1 MTSVTVVADCCCDDC
16 MGTLCDAFST
26 AFFIMG
32 EEEALDF
39 WREWQ
44 EKSPSFFD
52 LVLITEDGRVVVT
65 QGLAES
71 FTLEEGSG
79 YTLEI
84 VS

>member
-1 MTSVTVVADCCCDDC
+1 
-16 MGTLCDAFST
+16 
-26 AFFIMG
+26 MG
-32 EEEALDF
+32 EKEALDG

-44 EKSPSFFD
+44 EGPPSFFD

>member
-1 MTSVTVVADCCCDDC
+1 MADCTYDDC
-16 MGTLCDAFST
+16 MGALCDAFST

-32 EEEALDF
+32 EKEALDG

-44 EKSPSFFD
+44 EGPPSFFD